1 MLPTNDATTT
11 TAAAGRSAAAA
22 AAVTGIEYRSADD
35 GQPRAALV
43 TNYSQTSNG
52 LQKLHSRPS
61 EHYRHYGRSTARA
74 SILSAETRKGK
85 I

>member
-11 TAAAGRSAAAA
+11 TTAAGRSTAAAA

-43 TNYSQTSNG
+43 ANYSQTSNR
-52 LQKLHSRPS
+52 QKLHSRS
-61 EHYRHYGRSTARA
+61 Y
-74 SILSAETRKGK
+74 
-85 I
+85 